1 MKAYKAEDLRSF
13 TQALFTRD
21 TFDRF
26 LVLEAEFRTYCL
38 FSVRGNTERG
48 WYTDEELEAE
58 QVEDYTSWRKLRPV
72 SFSLIRGTRTPVSF
86 RITFRLPPA
95 EEEDLLRESSGGIT
109 SEELGGFFLNVKYE
123 DGKLL
128 CFTASSVRRFPPDR
142 VLEEAW
148 DSSAERFFREH
159 GLAVSAV

>member
-21 TFDRF
+21 SFDPF

-48 WYTDEELEAE
+48 WYTDEELETE
-58 QVEDYTSWRKLRPV
+58 QVEDYTSWKKLRPV
-72 SFSLIRGTRTPVSF
+72 CFSLIRGRKTPASF

-95 EEEDLLRESSGGIT
+95 EEEELLQESSGGVRR
-109 SEELGGFFLNVKYE
+109 EELGGFFLNVKYE

-128 CFTASSVRRFPPDR
+128 CVSASSVNRFPPDR

-148 DSSAERFFREH
+148 DRRAERFFREH